1 MPEISLENIFKCS
14 LFMGFPENFKKVF
27 LDNLQYKIKEY
38 KKGEYIAN
46 QGDKIKY
53 LYVLMTGIARTE
65 MVSESGNILFIE
77 TINAPSSV
85 ASAFLF
91 SENNRFPVDVVAL
104 NNSIVLLITKDHLT
118 ELLGKYQFF
127 MKSFLSYNSNRINFL
142 SSRLKYM
149 PIKTIKGKIA
159 AYILQKSI
167 NNKFELE
174 NSITQL
180 ADYFAVARPS
190 LSRCLSEMVAD
201 NIITF
206 KNNGGEILNID
217 VLKELIIQ

>member
-1 MPEISLENIFKCS
+1 MPEFSLENIFKCP
-14 LFMGFPENFKKVF
+14 LFIDFPEDSRKSF
-27 LDNLQYKIKEY
+27 LDNLHYKTKEY
-38 KKGEYIAN
+38 KKGQYIAN

-53 LYVLMTGIARTE
+53 LYVLMTGSARTE
-65 MVSESGNILFIE
+65 MVSESSNILFIE
-77 TINAPSSV
+77 TINAPSSI

-91 SENNRFPVDVVAL
+91 SENDRFPVDVVAL
-104 NNSIVLLITKDHLT
+104 NNTIVLLITKEHIT

-127 MKSFLSYNSNRINFL
+127 MQSFLSYNSNRINFL
-142 SSRLKYM
+142 SARLKYM

-159 AYILQKSI
+159 AYILQNSV

-190 LSRCLSEMVAD
+190 LSRSLSEMAAD

-206 KNNGGEILNID
+206 KNNEGEILNLD
-217 VLKELIIQ
+217 ALKELIIQ